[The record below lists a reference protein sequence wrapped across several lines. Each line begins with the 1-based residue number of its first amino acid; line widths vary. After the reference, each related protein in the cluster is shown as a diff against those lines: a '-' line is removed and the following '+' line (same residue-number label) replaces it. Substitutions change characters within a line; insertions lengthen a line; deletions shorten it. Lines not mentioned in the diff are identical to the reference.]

1 MIYTA
6 NLIHRGVVNVDSLD
20 SVGEPVKD
28 MQFGNKM
35 AVLSGDFLLAN
46 ASKALAE
53 LRNTYVR
60 SIMSFEA
67 LSFYRMKL
75 FPILKVVELI
85 SQAIGNQTE
94 AEFTSIV
101 DRNGNSRLPADSSNL
116 ENMWENQTFLASG
129 LC

>member
-60 SIMSFEA
+60 FMVSFEA
-67 LSFYRMKL
+67 LNFTK
-75 FPILKVVELI
+75 F
-85 SQAIGNQTE
+85 SQNKI
-94 AEFTSIV
+94 
-101 DRNGNSRLPADSSNL
+101 
-116 ENMWENQTFLASG
+116 
-129 LC
+129 